1 MPSPNKARA
10 GLIALLGTL
19 SMPVGCGGDAGSGG
33 MDGGGGGGSGG
44 VTSSGGAS
52 GVAGASGRGGT
63 SGSAGT
69 IGTAGTTGNAGASGN
84 AGTTGNAGTSGTTG
98 GAGATAGSGGR
109 SGSGGTMSAGGASG
123 TGGGGGPAGV
133 RLVGRFDTTDATRP
147 SFSWSGSAMVAR
159 FQGTSATLRID
170 GSPNQFTV
178 VIDGNVASQILKVVS
193 GTSQYPIATGLSAGT
208 HDVVV
213 WKRTE
218 GNQGSNRF
226 LGLDVTGGQL
236 LAAGAAPARRVE
248 IYGDSITAGYGMDGA
263 GPSCPYTPDTENHYL
278 TYAALTARTLNA
290 ELHAVAWSGIGMYRN
305 YGVSGASADA
315 MPAVYARTLA
325 STATST
331 WDFAKW
337 LPHAVVIN
345 LGTNDASTSGDPGTP
360 YETAYLTFVRTLR
373 QKYPDAHLLLTIG
386 PMLDGANLTAIK
398 THLQKVIATRA
409 GEGDTKMSFLEFP
422 VQQQADGYGCDWH
435 PSPATNAKMATLL
448 TAELKARL
456 GW

>member
-1 MPSPNKARA
+1 
-10 GLIALLGTL
+10 
-19 SMPVGCGGDAGSGG
+19 
-33 MDGGGGGGSGG
+33 
-44 VTSSGGAS
+44 
-52 GVAGASGRGGT
+52 
-63 SGSAGT
+63 
-69 IGTAGTTGNAGASGN
+69 
-84 AGTTGNAGTSGTTG
+84 
-98 GAGATAGSGGR
+98 
-109 SGSGGTMSAGGASG
+109 
-123 TGGGGGPAGV
+123 
-133 RLVGRFDTTDATRP
+133 
-147 SFSWSGSAMVAR
+147 
-159 FQGTSATLRID
+159 
-170 GSPNQFTV
+170 
-178 VIDGNVASQILKVVS
+178 
-193 GTSQYPIATGLSAGT
+193 
-208 HDVVV
+208 
-213 WKRTE
+213 
-218 GNQGSNRF
+218 
-226 LGLDVTGGQL
+226 
-236 LAAGAAPARRVE
+236 
-248 IYGDSITAGYGMDGA
+248 
-263 GPSCPYTPDTENHYL
+263 
-278 TYAALTARTLNA
+278 
-290 ELHAVAWSGIGMYRN
+290 MYRN

-337 LPHAVVIN
+337 QPHAVVIN